1 MTNEQIAR
9 LVSEFTQ
16 NDGKI
21 QVLTPSRK
29 KVKTWRGK
37 SGAFNRGAKKIG
49 LQDRNFQS

>member
-9 LVSEFTQ
+9 LVSEFKRNGGEVQ
-16 NDGKI
+16 ALK
-21 QVLTPSRK
+21 PSRK

-37 SGAFNRGAKKIG
+37 AGAFNRGAKKIG

>member
-9 LVSEFTQ
+9 LVSEFTC

-21 QVLTPSRK
+21 QVLKPSRK